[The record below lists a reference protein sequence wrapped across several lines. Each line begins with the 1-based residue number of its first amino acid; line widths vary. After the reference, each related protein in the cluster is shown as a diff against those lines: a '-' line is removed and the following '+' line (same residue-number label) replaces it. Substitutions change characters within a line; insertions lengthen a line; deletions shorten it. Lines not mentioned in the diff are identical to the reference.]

1 MNNNILSSPIV
12 PNILIVDDI
21 PANLIVLGD
30 ILEGEG
36 YNVRP
41 VLSGLLALQVA
52 EKEKP
57 DLILLD
63 IMMPDMD
70 GFEVCRRLRENK
82 NLCDVPI
89 IFISALNETKDIV
102 KALTTGGADYITKPF
117 SYEEVIARVNT
128 HLNIYLQRKE
138 LQEQS
143 KNLNLL
149 NAAKDK
155 FFSIIAHDLRGPF
168 IGFLGLTKIMAE
180 ELPSLTLTEMQEI
193 SESMKKSAVNLFR
206 LLDNLLNWAKMQQG
220 LIPYSPEYLT
230 LLSVITESVQ
240 IIDESAKSKIIE
252 ITYDIPT
259 DLKLFADSNLLQ
271 TVIRNIVSN
280 AVKFTPKGGKIIIS
294 AKVNDQK
301 NVQISI
307 KDTGIGMSSALIDN
321 LFRLDVKT
329 GRKGTEGEPTAGLG
343 LLLCKEFVEKNR
355 GVIWAESVVGEGSTF
370 YFTLPQKNDNSQLT
384 A

>member
-1 MNNNILSSPIV
+1 
-12 PNILIVDDI
+12 
-21 PANLIVLGD
+21 
-30 ILEGEG
+30 
-36 YNVRP
+36 
-41 VLSGLLALQVA
+41 
-52 EKEKP
+52 
-57 DLILLD
+57 
-63 IMMPDMD
+63 
-70 GFEVCRRLRENK
+70 
-82 NLCDVPI
+82 
-89 IFISALNETKDIV
+89 
-102 KALTTGGADYITKPF
+102 
-117 SYEEVIARVNT
+117 
-128 HLNIYLQRKE
+128 
-138 LQEQS
+138 
-143 KNLNLL
+143 
-149 NAAKDK
+149 
-155 FFSIIAHDLRGPF
+155 
-168 IGFLGLTKIMAE
+168 MAE

>member
-1 MNNNILSSPIV
+1 MNNNILSSQIV

-30 ILEGEG
+30 ILESEG

-41 VLSGLLALQVA
+41 VLNGFLALQVA

-70 GFEVCRRLRENK
+70 GFEVCRLLRENQ

-102 KALTTGGADYITKPF
+102 KALKTGGADYITKPF
-117 SYEEVIARVNT
+117 SYEEVLARVNT

-143 KNLNLL
+143 MKLSLL

-168 IGFLGLTKIMAE
+168 VGFLGLTKIMAE
-180 ELPSLTLTEMQEI
+180 ELPSLTLTEMEEI
-193 SESMKKSAVNLFR
+193 AVSMKKSAVNLFR
-206 LLDNLLNWAKMQQG
+206 LLDNLLNWAKMQHG
-220 LIPYSPEYLT
+220 LLPYSPQYLK
-230 LLSVITESVQ
+230 LFSVISESIQ
-240 IIDESAKSKIIE
+240 IIDESAKNKIIE
-252 ITYDIPT
+252 IAYDIPP
-259 DLKLFADSNLLQ
+259 DLVVFADSNLLQ
-271 TVIRNIVSN
+271 TIIRNLVSN
-280 AVKFTPKGGKIIIS
+280 ALKFTPKGGKIIIS
-294 AKVNDQK
+294 AKVIDQK
-301 NVQISI
+301 KVQLSI
-307 KDTGIGMSSALIDN
+307 KDTGIGMSSAIIDN

-343 LLLCKEFVEKNR
+343 LLLCKEFVEKNG
-355 GVIWAESVVGEGSTF
+355 GVIWAESVVAEGSTF
-370 YFTLPQKNDNSQLT
+370 YFTLPQENDNSQLNN
-384 A
+384 